1 MDRKV
6 VLVTGA
12 SRGIGLWTVRHL
24 LRACRV
30 VALSRTRTPE
40 LEALAQAQPDDVA
53 IVQGDVTKDAD
64 NQAACDAALRRW
76 GRLDALVLNAG
87 IVDHQLCADLTP
99 ERFLHVLNVN
109 VVSLTQTVRVALP
122 ALRQA
127 HGSVVIVSSGA
138 ATSNYAS
145 WAAYNA
151 SKAAV
156 NAYARTLANEE
167 RDIACFSIRPGVV
180 DTDMQVQIRTT
191 DQMPAAQ
198 LEKFVGLHRDGK
210 LVPPEKPAEVLA
222 ALAMRGTRT
231 EPVLADGTAAGASG
245 AFLSWD
251 DAVLTAW
258 RTGGRE

>member
-1 MDRKV
+1 MDRQV

-30 VALSRTRTPE
+30 VALSRSRTPE

-53 IVQGDVTKDAD
+53 IVQGDVTRGAVHR
-64 NQAACDAALRRW
+64 AACDEALRRW

-87 IVDHQLCADLTP
+87 VVDHQLCADVTP
-99 ERFLHVLNVN
+99 ERFSHVLNVN
-109 VVSLTQTVRVALP
+109 VVSVTQTVRAALP
-122 ALRQA
+122 ALRAA
-127 HGSVVIVSSGA
+127 HGSVVIVSSAA
-138 ATSNYAS
+138 ATSNIAS

-167 RDIACFSIRPGVV
+167 RDIACFAIHPGIV
-180 DTDMQVQIRTT
+180 DTDMQVQIRAN

-198 LEKFVGLHRDGK
+198 REAIAALHRDGK

-231 EPVLADGTAAGASG
+231 APVLADGTAVGADG

-258 RTGGRE
+258 RTGERV